1 MTHTLDGKWLDLDR
15 GSLSLKKFHWFYFFF
30 WMDMWNLELPSLL
43 RSNLQALGR
52 STRLIAFGSCWNFF
66 FLFHLKSSLLWQ
78 ALLLAGF
85 GSEGVQLIPLGNTSG
100 LPHDNFNLLLLSSVT
115 PWLLGHN
122 FFISQGHKLYKCPLR
137 RQSTARVYGRQ
148 FFRGLAVGRISGWF
162 KKITFIVHFI
172 SIFITSA
179 PPQMIRH

>member
-1 MTHTLDGKWLDLDR
+1 MVNDGTCTEVVSVWKNFIDSISFSGWIRGTLNCR
-15 GSLSLKKFHWFYFFF
+15 HFYVQTSRH
-30 WMDMWNLELPSLL
+30 LEDPLCSLL
-43 RSNLQALGR
+43 LEAAGNVL
-52 STRLIAFGSCWNFF
+52 CVF
-66 FLFHLKSSLLWQ
+66 FLFHLKSPLLWQ

-85 GSEGVQLIPLGNTSG
+85 GSEGVQLIPLGNTPG

-137 RQSTARVYGRQ
+137 KESTARVYGRQ
-148 FFRGLAVGRISGWF
+148 FFHGLAVGRISGWF